1 MLIGNMISIWQN
13 FTNAVAEGWTMKN
26 IPRSDSI
33 GSLLACVVLCIFA
46 VIVIFVI
53 VLNLGG

>member
-1 MLIGNMISIWQN
+1 MLIDGVNLGLIDFIQ
-13 FTNAVAEGWTMKN
+13 AVAEGWTMKK

-33 GSLLACVVLCIFA
+33 GDLVACVVLCVFA
-46 VIVIFVI
+46 IIVIFVI